1 VEDGEGKRGRRYSD
15 GPDHLHGSIC
25 ILLVSRLYTGQ
36 YVLSYCADNGRTAS
50 TTKQDLLH
58 KHFLL
63 HMGIYRLLL
72 RSLSAY
78 YAFIISS
85 ANPKV

>member
-1 VEDGEGKRGRRYSD
+1 VRERGEDVVAMALTIFTASSVSYCFLD
-15 GPDHLHGSIC
+15 C
-25 ILLVSRLYTGQ
+25 ILDSTE
-36 YVLSYCADNGRTAS
+36 YVLPYCADNGRTAS

-58 KHFLL
+58 EHFWL

-72 RSLSAY
+72 RSLGAY